1 MGYPGKVAKGWR
13 RSTLKVPE
21 LRLLDILTVI
31 AGCRARKALSLSVQD
46 PSDARGVERLVWD
59 TAVQVYQADLP
70 GVLSDLLNGYTR
82 VPGMDAVARLTP
94 ICISLQG
101 YEALRVSLKAAT
113 RRNVRF
119 FDHGWHLELR
129 SRLSQYLCRGLQRQL
144 VESGDASEVL
154 VEDLVAHDLGV

>member
-1 MGYPGKVAKGWR
+1 MVCR
-13 RSTLKVPE
+13 HSTPEVPE

-31 AGCRARKALSLSVQD
+31 AGCRARKELSLSVQD
-46 PSDARGVERLVWD
+46 PSDAREVERLVWD
-59 TAVQVYQADLP
+59 TAVQVYQANLS
-70 GVLSDLLNGYTR
+70 GVLSDLLNDYAR

-94 ICISLQG
+94 MCVSPLG
-101 YEALRVSLKAAT
+101 YEALRVSLNATT

-129 SRLSQYLCRGLQRQL
+129 SRLRQHLCRGLQRQL

>member
-1 MGYPGKVAKGWR
+1 MVCR
-13 RSTLKVPE
+13 HSTPEMPE

-31 AGCRARKALSLSVQD
+31 AGRRARKALSLSVQD
-46 PSDARGVERLVWD
+46 HPGAMDVERLVWH
-59 TAVQVYQADLP
+59 TAVQVYQANLP
-70 GVLSDLLNGYTR
+70 SILSDLLNGYTR

-101 YEALRVSLKAAT
+101 YEALRVLLKATT

-129 SRLSQYLCRGLQRQL
+129 SRLRQYLCRGLQRQL